1 MFLALNEIMHSKLR
15 YALVAGVMFL
25 IAYLVF
31 FGSLSIRTD
40 GLYKIKSGSE

>member
-1 MFLALNEIMHSKLR
+1 MKQTDQPYLNNNENLQQLLTAAAS
-15 YALVAGVMFL
+15 
-25 IAYLVF
+25 F